1 MSTQPEPSDLD
12 KTDELPVLDVAVYE
26 ASLAGEDPLAS
37 TDNWMVESLR
47 ESEAVRDLE
56 SAKRAR
62 SRTSPPLISGTVD
75 LSVIDRLEA
84 RINALEADLNAAHAA
99 EAEWQRQDEVW
110 SAERE
115 ELEQRLAAFG
125 TEKERHE
132 EQQSLSRELIQRLQR
147 QLSELSQQHS
157 AQLAQTESQRASELA
172 QFEHQRQRLEAQ
184 LQQRSTEIAQAS
196 ERQTQLQ
203 ASVDKSA
210 ADISERE
217 REIDELQ
224 RTLVTERT
232 KADSLGRHL
241 AAKLADYDIMS
252 SLVTQRNAK
261 VAGLESDR
269 NHLNER
275 LERAQSE
282 IESLNR
288 RLEELS
294 LRAAEADRYAN
305 ELGQREGQLTK
316 VGSDLERLNR
326 ELEDTLAARTRA
338 EKSAAE
344 AQAQVTLLEQQLQHS
359 QRELAEAGATRD
371 ALKVERDELLPMR
384 EDLAQ
389 RMREM
394 ETMTA
399 ELDDLR
405 ESRLSLQNQLA
416 TLLPLPQQLEQRTT
430 ELTTASEE
438 LLSARAQMDELR
450 SQAEAQTHLAL
461 GLRQELAIAQQ
472 ALVDLHAHRDNVQR
486 ALDEALRNIERLHAV
501 SRDDTEL
508 LNERN
513 AQLTAAKQEL
523 DQQAEALQG
532 LEHSLSARDQLIEDL
547 RAEMLTVQ
555 DERAIMAEKLT
566 KSRARVKAMTQEI
579 FIRDNRIAVLKS
591 DLAVHTEALAAIRRD
606 VDRIESPSTT
616 AVEPPERMLEPV
628 DHEGDPIVLNRR
640 VMTIGRTND
649 NDIFIPSKM
658 ISRHHARLLVGPNAV
673 IVEDAG
679 STNGC
684 FVNDQQIKQHVLRD
698 GDVLSIGDL
707 KFRLTVRL
715 PDGSRPRDNV
725 VDFDPNR
732 HLDG

>member
-1 MSTQPEPSDLD
+1 
-12 KTDELPVLDVAVYE
+12 
-26 ASLAGEDPLAS
+26 
-37 TDNWMVESLR
+37 
-47 ESEAVRDLE
+47 
-56 SAKRAR
+56 
-62 SRTSPPLISGTVD
+62 
-75 LSVIDRLEA
+75 
-84 RINALEADLNAAHAA
+84 
-99 EAEWQRQDEVW
+99 
-110 SAERE
+110 
-115 ELEQRLAAFG
+115 
-125 TEKERHE
+125 
-132 EQQSLSRELIQRLQR
+132 
-147 QLSELSQQHS
+147 
-157 AQLAQTESQRASELA
+157 
-172 QFEHQRQRLEAQ
+172 
-184 LQQRSTEIAQAS
+184 
-196 ERQTQLQ
+196 
-203 ASVDKSA
+203 
-210 ADISERE
+210 
-217 REIDELQ
+217 
-224 RTLVTERT
+224 
-232 KADSLGRHL
+232 
-241 AAKLADYDIMS
+241 
-252 SLVTQRNAK
+252 
-261 VAGLESDR
+261 
-269 NHLNER
+269 
-275 LERAQSE
+275 
-282 IESLNR
+282 
-288 RLEELS
+288 
-294 LRAAEADRYAN
+294 
-305 ELGQREGQLTK
+305 
-316 VGSDLERLNR
+316 
-326 ELEDTLAARTRA
+326 
-338 EKSAAE
+338 
-344 AQAQVTLLEQQLQHS
+344 
-359 QRELAEAGATRD
+359 
-371 ALKVERDELLPMR
+371 
-384 EDLAQ
+384 
-389 RMREM
+389 
-394 ETMTA
+394 
-399 ELDDLR
+399 
-405 ESRLSLQNQLA
+405 
-416 TLLPLPQQLEQRTT
+416 
-430 ELTTASEE
+430 
-438 LLSARAQMDELR
+438 MDELR

-472 ALVDLHAHRDNVQR
+472 ALVDLHTHRDNVQR
-486 ALDEALRNIERLHAV
+486 SLDEALRNIERLHAV

-513 AQLTAAKQEL
+513 AQLTAAQQEL

-532 LEHSLSARDQLIEDL
+532 LEHSLSARDRLIEDL

-707 KFRLTVRL
+707 KFRLSVRL